1 MLEPVPLRLLYNGL
15 GIAHCLRLY
24 ADVLHMLAYINEP
37 VIVVQQ
43 IRRTTKDKYR
53 IYVTAK

>member
-43 IRRTTKDKYR
+43 IRR
-53 IYVTAK
+53 